1 MKVSEFFNNDISPLL
16 LGAFY
21 SRLNVKILS
30 QDYIVENLAIVKIK
44 KGIWNPFFYSAWVLD
59 LWQTR

>member
-16 LGAFY
+16 LNAFY

-44 KGIWNPFFYSAWVLD
+44 KGI
-59 LWQTR
+59 